1 MNRLVTQGLLTA
13 FLVFFYCATVVAEP
27 RTASP
32 VRLLVETDRDQLYPH
47 SQLLITLHIFHDAPL
62 PELVDIF
69 PPQLE
74 AGRVRTLGL
83 PFTRL
88 ESDWEEAAF
97 HTTQQFALFPDQP
110 GRLSIEGP
118 GLRIPAQEA
127 HPAINLSAEIPV
139 IDVLTPLN
147 QTDYQLPSEQLY
159 LDDRA
164 RQVTDDPVT
173 YLRQLSL
180 TAIGTLPGQLPDR
193 LLNAGQWSN
202 YQLIDRHLDEF
213 HSRQGVTSQL
223 TETWLITAHATTPDL
238 HPEVAVHWWD
248 TQANRL
254 QYSQLPTP
262 EMHFSSQA
270 HNQVTAESTADRA
283 VAESSAIS
291 PSASMTDSTSMSAS
305 PWHPFWLQGGIA
317 AVLIVVGLIAGYFG
331 FRSRPVATTQKSQQ
345 GTPKPATQPARPKAA
360 PAATQVAPQ
369 QISLEYQAFMQLRDA
384 CQQNATGSARSALV
398 RWAACFWPDRSISSP
413 ASIYQ
418 ANVSQTLNYL
428 LLDLEH
434 HLKRPGDGSWQG
446 DLLLEAVKTL
456 RRRRGL

>member
-1 MNRLVTQGLLTA
+1 MNRLVTQGLLTG
-13 FLVFFYCATVVAEP
+13 FLVFFYCATVMAEL
-27 RTASP
+27 RSISP

-47 SQLLITLHIFHDAPL
+47 SQLLVTLHIFHDSPL
-62 PELVDIF
+62 PELIDIF
-69 PPQLE
+69 PPQLTT
-74 AGRVRTLGL
+74 GRVRTLGI
-83 PFTRL
+83 PFTRQ

-110 GRLSIEGP
+110 GRLLIEGP
-118 GLRIPAQEA
+118 GLRIPAQET
-127 HPAINLSAEIPV
+127 HPAINLSAEMPV

-164 RQVTDDPVT
+164 RQVNDDPVS

-180 TAIGTLPGQLPDR
+180 TAIGTLPGQLPDT
-193 LLNAGQWSN
+193 LLNAEQWSN
-202 YQLIDRHLDEF
+202 YQLVDRHLDEF

-223 TETWLITAHATTPDL
+223 TETWLVTAHISTPDL
-238 HPEVAVHWWD
+238 HPELVVRWWD
-248 TQANRL
+248 TLENRL
-254 QYSQLPTP
+254 QLSQLPIP
-262 EMHFSSQA
+262 EMHF
-270 HNQVTAESTADRA
+270 VTQPPPQLTTASYTEVTRQN
-283 VAESSAIS
+283 ESS
-291 PSASMTDSTSMSAS
+291 PSSITDD
-305 PWHPFWLQGGIA
+305 PWHTFWLQGGIA

-331 FRSRPVATTQKSQQ
+331 FRSRPVASVQKPKQAVQ
-345 GTPKPATQPARPKAA
+345 KPVTKPAGPRAA
-360 PAATQVAPQ
+360 PAATQSSPQ
-369 QISLEYQAFMQLRDA
+369 PVSLEYQAFMQLRDA
-384 CQQNATGSARSALV
+384 CLQNATGSARTALV
-398 RWAACFWPDRSISSP
+398 RWAACFWPDRRISSP